1 MYLLPTDED
10 IAKLYYLIDL
20 RSRFLCS
27 AQEAINGLAK
37 DSMPYFDEIEEDI
50 ISMKRDINGFKIS
63 RPRYFGRNLNDS
75 DLDFKDWGFEY
86 VPSQKEFPD
95 GPGVEHASSWDEI

>member
-10 IAKLYYLIDL
+10 IAKLYYLIDP
-20 RSRFLCS
+20 RSRFLFS
-27 AQEAINGLAK
+27 AQEAINELAK
-37 DSMPYFDEIEEDI
+37 DSMPYFDEVEEDI

-75 DLDFKDWGFEY
+75 NLDFKDWGFEY

-95 GPGVEHASSWDEI
+95 GHGIEHASSWDEI

>member
-1 MYLLPTDED
+1 MYLLLTDED
-10 IAKLYYLIDL
+10 IAKLYDLIDPKL
-20 RSRFLCS
+20 AFFF
-27 AQEAINGLAK
+27 AQEVINELAK

-75 DLDFKDWGFEY
+75 NLDFKDWGFEY